1 LNPSLYTLRFG
12 IALLLGAAIGIER
25 QWHRR
30 MAGTRTHALVASGA
44 ATFVMAGYLIPDD
57 PTAVG
62 RIASYVVSGVG
73 FLGAGVIFKE
83 GLQVQGLN
91 TAASIW
97 CSAAVGVLTGIGYP
111 HYSAI
116 TVAGV
121 LIVNALLRPLAYKLN
136 PPPTGPISE
145 TNYHFEFV
153 CSNENEARM
162 RGLLLQ
168 LIGESPLSLYALRSV
183 DLDTPGRVSI
193 DADLRA
199 VPRDDQA
206 IEKLVARLSLEDVK
220 SVSWRVLPL
229 SGDHTHASGAIPED
243 T

>member
-1 LNPSLYTLRFG
+1 
-12 IALLLGAAIGIER
+12 
-25 QWHRR
+25 
-30 MAGTRTHALVASGA
+30 
-44 ATFVMAGYLIPDD
+44 
-57 PTAVG
+57 
-62 RIASYVVSGVG
+62 
-73 FLGAGVIFKE
+73 
-83 GLQVQGLN
+83 
-91 TAASIW
+91 
-97 CSAAVGVLTGIGYP
+97 
-111 HYSAI
+111 
-116 TVAGV
+116 
-121 LIVNALLRPLAYKLN
+121 
-136 PPPTGPISE
+136 
-145 TNYHFEFV
+145 
-153 CSNENEARM
+153 M